1 MNMFNLPIP
10 TRIAVTDNTKN
21 YTKKPWPIKTFLT
34 EENKNVNEVIDY
46 YYQKIETFMNLANT
60 QLSKQL
66 QMYHGVNSLEEL
78 FIQAA
83 DTYDKKVSDIWLEIQ
98 KIPTGQLQPNIQKL
112 NNYTNQLIRSGKGT
126 ISFAQILSLLSD
138 SSVKSGN
145 NINTSNIP
153 GTINIYSFQQNLNSF
168 AQAKGLDP
176 QALGA
181 HRAVTMGQIYEIGVN
196 EIIASNTHQVLNY
209 FATGNQRTKQTINQN
224 LLGKTDGLFTISGIN
239 IDLSEINSNL
249 QGKLNSN
256 AQARNIITLEADEII
271 DLNQNGYNYAI
282 QTYVNNPT
290 AAALLGIQ
298 NKAWIGKSG
307 TMSSF
312 APSAN
317 EIRQRTTWT
326 PTGEP
331 ISKWFANDGRFGNY
345 TGYVLSKYLISAI
358 GAHNALMATGAHGIT
373 PTYLWLWNLYMSGK
387 HLRHT
392 FNLMESM
399 SENGE
404 LIGKNNRSYHE
415 GAKYTV
421 RNNIV
426 IANYKPA

>member
-21 YTKKPWPIKTFLT
+21 YSKKPWPIKTFLT

-46 YYQKIETFMNLANT
+46 YYQKIVVFMKLANI

-66 QMYHGVNSLEEL
+66 QMYHGVKSLEEL

-98 KIPTGQLQPNIQKL
+98 KIPTEQLQSNIQKL

-126 ISFAQILSLLSD
+126 ISFAQVLSLLSN
-138 SSVKSGN
+138 SSVNSKN

-153 GTINIYSFQQNLNSF
+153 GTINIYSFQRNLNSF
-168 AQAKGLDP
+168 AQAKGLNP
-176 QALGA
+176 QTLGA

-196 EIIASNTHQVLNY
+196 EMIASNTHQVLNY
-209 FATGNQRTKQTINQN
+209 FATGNQRTKQTVKQN
-224 LLGKTDGLFTISGIN
+224 LLGKTDGLFTISGMD
-239 IDLSEINSNL
+239 IDLSEINSSL
-249 QGKLNSN
+249 QGKLSSN
-256 AQARNIITLEADEII
+256 TQARNIITLEADEII

-282 QTYVNNPT
+282 QTYINNPT
-290 AAALLGIQ
+290 AAALAGIQ

-307 TMSSF
+307 TMGSF

-345 TGYVLSKYLISAI
+345 TGYVLSKYLISVI
-358 GAHNALMATGAHGIT
+358 GAHNALMATGTHGIT

-399 SENGE
+399 SENNE
-404 LIGKNNRSYHE
+404 LIGKNNRGYNE
-415 GAKYTV
+415 AAKYTV